1 MSTLGK
7 PDRDRPITERRTD
20 HRAQYRSPSA
30 AEPERGG
37 PGLLRL
43 ALLCAL

>member
-1 MSTLGK
+1 MMSE
-7 PDRDRPITERRTD
+7 RDEDMDNDID
-20 HRAQYRSPSA
+20 KSVYAQYRSPSA